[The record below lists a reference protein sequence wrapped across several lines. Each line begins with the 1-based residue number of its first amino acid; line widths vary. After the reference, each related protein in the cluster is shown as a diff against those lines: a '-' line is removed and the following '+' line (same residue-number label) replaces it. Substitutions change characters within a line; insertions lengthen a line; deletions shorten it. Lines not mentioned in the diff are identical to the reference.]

1 LVSGAVVAGAG
12 HLVGEDPGYA
22 QGVQGVALRVLGLVI
37 GRDADVADELAGGR
51 RQVHL
56 GE

>member
-1 LVSGAVVAGAG
+1 M
-12 HLVGEDPGYA
+12 
-22 QGVQGVALRVLGLVI
+22 GLVI

-51 RQVHL
+51 RQIHL